1 MTTIPIPT
9 DIIAAAQASQA
20 KHGIPASISIAQWA
34 VESGYGRH
42 MPAGSNN
49 PFGIKARAGEP
60 SVGART
66 REVIGGHSVFM
77 DQGFRVFASI
87 ADAFDKHGEFLAT
100 RSPYANARKKL
111 PDPDAFADALT
122 GVYATDPHYG
132 QALKAIMRSQNL
144 YQYNTEVAGPSPE
157 VAPADAY
164 RVLRRGNSGDDVKMW
179 QTRLGVVTPRE
190 PGYGTFGPKTEEATR
205 EFQRAHGLKD
215 DGVVGKDTRAAADAD
230 WWTRP

>member
-1 MTTIPIPT
+1 MPTIPA
-9 DIIAAAQASQA
+9 DIIAAAKASQA
-20 KHGIPASISIAQWA
+20 KWKIPASISIAQWA

-66 REVIGGHSVFM
+66 REVLGGKDVYIT
-77 DQGFRVFASI
+77 DGFRKFDSI

-100 RSPYANARKKL
+100 RRPYANARTKL

-132 QALKAIMRSQNL
+132 SVLKGLMRSANL
-144 YQYNTEVAGPSPE
+144 YQYNDGAAPP
-157 VAPADAY
+157 APAHPT
-164 RVLRRGNSGDDVKMW
+164 L
-179 QTRLGVVTPRE
+179 RLGDKGRRRQRVVMNALGFDFIGVLVVRDVERACQSEAVHVNLHLGKMHRLGLLDALATPVLE
-190 PGYGTFGPKTEEATR
+190 
-205 EFQRAHGLKD
+205 
-215 DGVVGKDTRAAADAD
+215 
-230 WWTRP
+230 

>member
-1 MTTIPIPT
+1 MPTIPA
-9 DIIAAAQASQA
+9 DIIAAAKASQA
-20 KHGIPASISIAQWA
+20 KWKIPASISIAQWA

-66 REVIGGHSVFM
+66 REVLGGKDVYIT
-77 DQGFRVFASI
+77 DGFRKFDSI

-100 RSPYANARKKL
+100 RRPYANARTKL

-132 QALKAIMRSQNL
+132 SVLKGLMRSANL
-144 YQYNTEVAGPSPE
+144 YQYNDGAAPPAPAHPTLRLGDKGPE
-157 VAPADAY
+157 VTLLQQKLASHGRSINLVVD
-164 RVLRRGNSGDDVKMW
+164 GD
-179 QTRLGVVTPRE
+179 
-190 PGYGTFGPKTEEATR
+190 YGPATR
-205 EFQRAHGLKD
+205 AAVRAFQRAEGLLE
-215 DGVVGKDTRAAADAD
+215 DGIAGPRTWAAL
-230 WWTRP
+230 